1 MPNPYLSNNREASN
15 PIYTYTAKTIDMQ
28 RMKMMWVMSV
38 LSIEEELV
46 WNVYSSWSIARTV
59 AFRSAWKSQVCT
71 LLSTSVYIDFKH
83 ITFLIALNLL
93 GVNSVS
99 NLEDSISRLEGEVS
113 KLSDRVGKLEERVGR
128 VEEAVNALRERVA
141 RVEGIVEQMD
151 KRLNHIE
158 TELREFRREVFT
170 ELSSLR
176 RELSTRFYWLIG
188 VQISMWVTIIL
199 AILFRVH

>member
-1 MPNPYLSNNREASN
+1 
-15 PIYTYTAKTIDMQ
+15 
-28 RMKMMWVMSV
+28 MWVMSV

-46 WNVYSSWSIARTV
+46 WNVYSSWSSARTV
-59 AFRSAWKSQVCT
+59 AFCSAWKSQVCT

-93 GVNSVS
+93 DVNSVN
-99 NLEDSISRLEGEVS
+99 NLENRISRLEGEVG
-113 KLSDRVGKLEERVGR
+113 KLSDRVGRLEDRVGR

-158 TELREFRREVFT
+158 AELREFRRGVFT

-188 VQISMWVTIIL
+188 VQISMWLTSSPP
-199 AILFRVH
+199 